1 LSYDK
6 IRLALAYLER
16 EKTLTVMIQSF
27 EPIITWK
34 YNFNTE
40 QFQELPLN
48 NQEYY
53 GNLEIILKIIY
64 TLYGEKLSLYFEE
77 N

>member
-27 EPIITWK
+27 EPIINENT
-34 YNFNTE
+34 NFNTE

-53 GNLEIILKIIY
+53 GNLEIILKIPLHLIR
-64 TLYGEKLSLYFEE
+64 
-77 N
+77 